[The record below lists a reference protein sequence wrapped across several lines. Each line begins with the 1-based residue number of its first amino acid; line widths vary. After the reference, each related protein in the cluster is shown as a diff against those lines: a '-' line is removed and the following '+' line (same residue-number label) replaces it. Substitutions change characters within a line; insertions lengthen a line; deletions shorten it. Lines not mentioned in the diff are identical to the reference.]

1 MKGVANSPDGAA
13 DWAGCK
19 PDGRTLRM
27 AVPQWVLSPADADGT
42 SAQIACQGSVNY
54 VSVKIRLFT
63 AVNACTWAPG

>member
-1 MKGVANSPDGAA
+1 
-13 DWAGCK
+13 
-19 PDGRTLRM
+19 M